1 MHRKNVKI
9 TLDKDALPLTGNLIL
24 REIDSVE
31 GLVLDIY
38 FRLRRIDIL
47 RNALVRLERAPA
59 KSDDLPSHGMYREYD
74 PIVETVDQRTVVAA
88 YAEPCLNK
96 IVFLISG
103 LTGGA
108 TQIIARLRSPS
119 KTIFFN
125 RRIVKLTFSVEIL
138 IGNRLSHRGFKRFLK
153 KLRSKF
159 RDDVKAVLM
168 LLAGKV
174 LRRLFLFNDFYVIFL
189 REVAYGLRER
199 QALVLHHEIH
209 CRTGLSASEA
219 FVDSL

>member
-1 MHRKNVKI
+1 
-9 TLDKDALPLTGNLIL
+9 
-24 REIDSVE
+24 
-31 GLVLDIY
+31 
-38 FRLRRIDIL
+38 
-47 RNALVRLERAPA
+47 
-59 KSDDLPSHGMYREYD
+59 MYREND

-108 TQIIARLRSPS
+108 TQLITRLRSPS

-125 RRIVKLTFSVEIL
+125 RRIVKLTFPVEIL
-138 IGNRLSHRGFKRFLK
+138 IGNRLSHRGFKRLLK

-159 RDDVKAVLM
+159 RDDVKAVLV

-199 QALVLHHEIH
+199 HTLVLHHEIH
-209 CRTGLSASEA
+209 CRTSLPASEA